1 MLCLGNRVETICAFW
16 GVLKAGGVVVNVGLE
31 TQAEGLDYIV
41 RDAEASVLIAED
53 IAIEDIRSV
62 MLEELFQTL
71 GFIYDI
77 ENRYYEGRSILSQDS
92 NATTT
97 LIGQDRKALRR
108 LYP

>member
-1 MLCLGNRVETICAFW
+1 MLISQDISEDDLP
-16 GVLKAGGVVVNVGLE
+16 
-31 TQAEGLDYIV
+31 
-41 RDAEASVLIAED
+41 SVA
-53 IAIEDIRSV
+53 
-62 MLEELFQTL
+62 LEELFQCL

-97 LIGQDRKALRR
+97 LAGQDRMILHR

>member
-1 MLCLGNRVETICAFW
+1 
-16 GVLKAGGVVVNVGLE
+16 
-31 TQAEGLDYIV
+31 
-41 RDAEASVLIAED
+41 VLIAED
-53 IAIEDIRSV
+53 IAIEDLRSV

>member
-1 MLCLGNRVETICAFW
+1 MPNGQQI
-16 GVLKAGGVVVNVGLE
+16 GVGFMWLWWNERGE
-31 TQAEGLDYIV
+31 IT
-41 RDAEASVLIAED
+41 EASVLIAED
-53 IAIEDIRSV
+53 IAIEDLRSV

-71 GFIYDI
+71 GFIYDV

>member
-1 MLCLGNRVETICAFW
+1 MWLWWNERGEIT
-16 GVLKAGGVVVNVGLE
+16 
-31 TQAEGLDYIV
+31 
-41 RDAEASVLIAED
+41 EASVLIAED
-53 IAIEDIRSV
+53 IAIEDLRSV

>member
-1 MLCLGNRVETICAFW
+1 MPNGQRI
-16 GVLKAGGVVVNVGLE
+16 GVGFMWLWWNERGE
-31 TQAEGLDYIV
+31 IT
-41 RDAEASVLIAED
+41 EASVLIAED
-53 IAIEDIRSV
+53 IAIEDLRSV

-71 GFIYDI
+71 GFIYDV

>member
-1 MLCLGNRVETICAFW
+1 MPNGHQI
-16 GVLKAGGVVVNVGLE
+16 GVGFMWLWWNERGE
-31 TQAEGLDYIV
+31 ITD
-41 RDAEASVLIAED
+41 ASVLIAED

>member
-1 MLCLGNRVETICAFW
+1 
-16 GVLKAGGVVVNVGLE
+16 
-31 TQAEGLDYIV
+31 
-41 RDAEASVLIAED
+41 
-53 IAIEDIRSV
+53 